1 VALTFDTGET
11 MSKLNFAVI
20 AFAVALSGSALAQS
34 ADPRG
39 ACKAD
44 YDRFC
49 AGIAPGGGRIVACL
63 NGKRDQLS
71 DTCKKAL
78 DTRKQ

>member
-1 VALTFDTGET
+1 
-11 MSKLNFAVI
+11 MSKLSLAAI
-20 AFAVALSGSALAQS
+20 AFAVALAGAASAQS

-44 YDRFC
+44 YDKFC
-49 AGIAPGGGRIVACL
+49 AGIAPGGGIVACL

-71 DTCKKAL
+71 TTCKAAL
-78 DTRKQ
+78 DSRKKK

>member
-1 VALTFDTGET
+1 
-11 MSKLNFAVI
+11 MSKLSLAAI
-20 AFAVALSGSALAQS
+20 AFAVALSGAASAQS

-44 YDRFC
+44 YDKFC
-49 AGIAPGGGRIVACL
+49 AGIAPGGGIVACL

-71 DTCKKAL
+71 TTCKAAL
-78 DTRKQ
+78 DSRKKK

>member
-1 VALTFDTGET
+1 MSRLTFAT
-11 MSKLNFAVI
+11 I
-20 AFAVALSGSALAQS
+20 AIAIALSGSALAQTT
-34 ADPRG
+34 DPRG

-44 YDRFC
+44 YDKFC

-71 DTCKKAL
+71 DACKKAL
-78 DTRKQ
+78 DSRKKQ

>member
-1 VALTFDTGET
+1 
-11 MSKLNFAVI
+11 MSKLSLAAI
-20 AFAVALSGSALAQS
+20 AFAVALSRATSAQS

-44 YDRFC
+44 YDKFC
-49 AGIAPGGGRIVACL
+49 AGIAPGGGIVACL

-71 DTCKKAL
+71 TTCKAAL
-78 DTRKQ
+78 DSRKKK

>member
-1 VALTFDTGET
+1 
-11 MSKLNFAVI
+11 MSKLNFAAI
-20 AFAVALSGSALAQS
+20 AFAVAVSAAASAQS

-44 YDRFC
+44 YDKFC
-49 AGIAPGGGRIVACL
+49 AGLAPGGGILACL

-71 DTCKKAL
+71 ATCKAAL
-78 DTRKQ
+78 DSRKKK

>member
-1 VALTFDTGET
+1 
-11 MSKLNFAVI
+11 MSKLSFAAIVVVA
-20 AFAVALSGSALAQS
+20 AFSSAASAQS

-44 YDRFC
+44 YDKFC
-49 AGIAPGGGRIVACL
+49 AGLAPGGGIVACL

-71 DTCKKAL
+71 ATCKAAL
-78 DTRKQ
+78 DSRKKK

>member
-1 VALTFDTGET
+1 
-11 MSKLNFAVI
+11 MSKSTFAAL
-20 AFAVALSGSALAQS
+20 AFALVVSGAASAQS
-34 ADPRG
+34 SDPRG

-44 YDRFC
+44 YDKFC

-71 DTCKKAL
+71 DTCKAAL
-78 DTRKQ
+78 DSRKK

>member
-1 VALTFDTGET
+1 
-11 MSKLNFAVI
+11 MSKLNFAAIVVVV
-20 AFAVALSGSALAQS
+20 AFSGATSAQS

-44 YDRFC
+44 YDKFC
-49 AGIAPGGGRIVACL
+49 AGLAPGGGILACL

-71 DTCKKAL
+71 ATCKTAL
-78 DTRKQ
+78 DSRKKK

>member
-1 VALTFDTGET
+1 
-11 MSKLNFAVI
+11 MSKFSLAAI
-20 AFAVALSGSALAQS
+20 AFVVALSGATSAQS

-44 YDRFC
+44 YDKFC
-49 AGIAPGGGRIVACL
+49 AGIAPGGGIVACL

-71 DTCKKAL
+71 TTCKAAL
-78 DTRKQ
+78 DSRKKK

>member
-1 VALTFDTGET
+1 
-11 MSKLNFAVI
+11 MSKLSLAAI
-20 AFAVALSGSALAQS
+20 AFVVALSGATSAQS

-44 YDRFC
+44 YDKFC
-49 AGIAPGGGRIVACL
+49 AGLAPGGGIVACL

-71 DTCKKAL
+71 TTCKAAL
-78 DTRKQ
+78 DSRKKK

>member
-1 VALTFDTGET
+1 MTWSTFAAI
-11 MSKLNFAVI
+11 LFAVG
-20 AFAVALSGSALAQS
+20 LSGSASAQS

-44 YDRFC
+44 YDKFC

-71 DTCKKAL
+71 AGCKTAL
-78 DTRKQ
+78 DSRKK

>member
-1 VALTFDTGET
+1 
-11 MSKLNFAVI
+11 MSKLSFAAI
-20 AFAVALSGSALAQS
+20 AFAVALSGATSAQS

-44 YDRFC
+44 YDKFC
-49 AGIAPGGGRIVACL
+49 AGIAPGAGIVACL

-71 DTCKKAL
+71 TTCKAAL
-78 DTRKQ
+78 DSRKKK